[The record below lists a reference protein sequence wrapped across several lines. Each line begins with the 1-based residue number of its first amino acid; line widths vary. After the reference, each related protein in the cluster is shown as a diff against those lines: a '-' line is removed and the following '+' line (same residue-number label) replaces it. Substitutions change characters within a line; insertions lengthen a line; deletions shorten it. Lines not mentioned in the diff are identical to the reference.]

1 LTSEEFKALYTG
13 SRVASVSTRPIKV
26 LEETSASSKNW
37 VTDGAVTGVK
47 N

>member
-1 LTSEEFKALYTG
+1 MTSEEFKALYTG
-13 SRVASVSTRPIKV
+13 SRVASVSTRPVKV
-26 LEETSASSKNW
+26 LEETNASSKNW